1 MHTTIQTILSLALA
15 LALGLSSQRSLAQE
29 PAPPNVPAPPNAPAP
44 PNYPLTSKLETKTIQ
59 LNEEAESIAAA
70 LFQVASRVGVT
81 MTPTARSIILTGPP
95 GGVLLIEN
103 HVQELDLERMG
114 RIAEDIELGRIRMG
128 MPPFDLEIGP
138 TLGETL
144 ARIEAAFAAERF
156 VLNVVVTDPEL
167 LKLRMVK
174 TKLRAVGLV
183 AVATLIPKLMV
194 DQPAM
199 SFRVEVAD
207 DSSRSQPQSSHAE
220 SRVIESLVMLIERT
234 VFPNQSSIP
243 AVRPAPQSSVYKID
257 GTQDTNPEFVKECEK
272 SQDNILAAID
282 TGLEVIGRSPDF
294 QIKLHRPTGTI
305 FVKGSAEELR
315 MVREVVELATLPN
328 GSAVF
333 FTDPQP

>member
-29 PAPPNVPAPPNAPAP
+29 PAPPNAPAQP
-44 PNYPLTSKLETKTIQ
+44 SEPLSKLETKTIQ
-59 LNEEAESIAAA
+59 LKGAVEPMVNALGVAARGA
-70 LFQVASRVGVT
+70 GVT
-81 MTPTARSIILTGPP
+81 MSMTGRSIILTGPQD
-95 GGVLLIEN
+95 GVVTIE
-103 HVQELDLERMG
+103 ELARKFEQY
-114 RIAEDIELGRIRMG
+114 RIGKG
-128 MPPFDLEIGP
+128 MPPFDLETGP

-144 ARIEAAFAAERF
+144 ARIEAAFVEEGF

-174 TKLRAVGLV
+174 TKLRAVGFET
-183 AVATLIPKLMV
+183 VATLIPKLMV

-199 SFRVEVAD
+199 SFRFEVAD
-207 DSSRSQPQSSHAE
+207 DSSRSQPQSAHAE
-220 SRVIESLVMLIERT
+220 SLVILIERT
-234 VFPNQSSIP
+234 VFPNQSSSP

-257 GTQDTNPEFVKECEK
+257 GTQDTDPEFVKECEE

-305 FVKGSAEELR
+305 FVKGSAEEIR

>member
-29 PAPPNVPAPPNAPAP
+29 PAPPNAPAP

-59 LNEEAESIAAA
+59 LKGAVEPMVNALGVAARDA
-70 LFQVASRVGVT
+70 GVT
-81 MTPTARSIILTGPP
+81 MSMTGRSIILTGPQD
-95 GGVLLIEN
+95 GVLTIE
-103 HVQELDLERMG
+103 ELARKFEQY
-114 RIAEDIELGRIRMG
+114 RIGKG
-128 MPPFDLEIGP
+128 MPPFDLETGP

-144 ARIEAAFAAERF
+144 ARIEAAFVEEGF

-174 TKLRAVGLV
+174 TKLRAVGFET
-183 AVATLIPKLMV
+183 VATLIPKLMV
-194 DQPAM
+194 DQPV
-199 SFRVEVAD
+199 SFSIEVAD
-207 DSSRSQPQSSHAE
+207 DSWRGQPKSPHTE
-220 SRVIESLVMLIERT
+220 SRVMLIERT
-234 VFPNQSSIP
+234 VFPNQSSSP

-257 GTQDTNPEFVKECEK
+257 GTQQSIPNQVELIEK

-282 TGLEVIGRSPDF
+282 TGLEVIGRSPEF

-315 MVREVVELATLPN
+315 MVREVVELATLSN

>member
-29 PAPPNVPAPPNAPAP
+29 PAPPNAPAP
-44 PNYPLTSKLETKTIQ
+44 PNYPLASKLETKTIQ
-59 LNEEAESIAAA
+59 LNEEGESIAAA

-81 MTPTARSIILTGPP
+81 MTPTDRSIILMGPP

-174 TKLRAVGLV
+174 TKLRAVGLI

-199 SFRVEVAD
+199 SFRVEIAD

-234 VFPNQSSIP
+234 VFPNQSSSP

-257 GTQDTNPEFVKECEK
+257 GTQDYLQDTNPEFVKECEK

-282 TGLEVIGRSPDF
+282 TGLEVMGRSPEF

-305 FVKGSAEELR
+305 FVKGSAEEIR
-315 MVREVVELATLPN
+315 MVREVLELATLPN
-328 GSAVF
+328 GSGVF

>member
-1 MHTTIQTILSLALA
+1 
-15 LALGLSSQRSLAQE
+15 
-29 PAPPNVPAPPNAPAP
+29 
-44 PNYPLTSKLETKTIQ
+44 
-59 LNEEAESIAAA
+59 
-70 LFQVASRVGVT
+70 
-81 MTPTARSIILTGPP
+81 
-95 GGVLLIEN
+95 
-103 HVQELDLERMG
+103 
-114 RIAEDIELGRIRMG
+114 MG

-174 TKLRAVGLV
+174 TKLRAVGLL

-207 DSSRSQPQSSHAE
+207 DSSRSQPWGSQAG
-220 SRVIESLVMLIERT
+220 SLVMLIERT
-234 VFPNQSSIP
+234 VFPNQSSSP

-257 GTQDTNPEFVKECEK
+257 GTQDPNPEFVKECEK

-282 TGLEVIGRSPDF
+282 TGLEVMGRSPEF

-305 FVKGSAEELR
+305 FVKGSAEEIR

>member
-29 PAPPNVPAPPNAPAP
+29 PAPPNAPAP
-44 PNYPLTSKLETKTIQ
+44 PSEPLASKLETKTIQ
-59 LNEEAESIAAA
+59 LSEEAESIAAA

-81 MTPTARSIILTGPP
+81 MTPTVRSIILTGPP
-95 GGVLLIEN
+95 GGVLMIEN
-103 HVQELDLERMG
+103 HARKLDLERMG

-167 LKLRMVK
+167 LELRMVK
-174 TKLRAVGLV
+174 TKLRAVGLL

-194 DQPAM
+194 DQPGM

-207 DSSRSQPQSSHAE
+207 DSSRSQPRGSQA
-220 SRVIESLVMLIERT
+220 ESLVMLIERT
-234 VFPNQSSIP
+234 VFPNQSSSP

-282 TGLEVIGRSPDF
+282 TGLEVMGRSPEF

-305 FVKGSAEELR
+305 FVKGSAEEIR

>member
-29 PAPPNVPAPPNAPAP
+29 PAPPNAPAP
-44 PNYPLTSKLETKTIQ
+44 PSEPLSKLETKTIQ
-59 LNEEAESIAAA
+59 LREEAESIGAA
-70 LFQVASRVGVT
+70 LSQAASRVGVT
-81 MTPTARSIILTGPP
+81 MSETDRSLIITGPP
-95 GGVLLIEN
+95 SGVLTIEN
-103 HVQELDLERMG
+103 LARKLDEERMG
-114 RIAEDIELGRIRMG
+114 RIAEGIELYRIRMG

-174 TKLRAVGLV
+174 TKLRAVGLL

-194 DQPAM
+194 DQPAT

-234 VFPNQSSIP
+234 VFPNQSSST
-243 AVRPAPQSSVYKID
+243 AVRPAPQSAVYKID
-257 GTQDTNPEFVKECEK
+257 GTQGTIPNQVELIEK
-272 SQDNILAAID
+272 SQDSILAAID
-282 TGLEVIGRSPDF
+282 TGLEVMGRSPEF

-305 FVKGSAEELR
+305 FVKGSPEELR
-315 MVREVVELATLPN
+315 MVSQVVELAALPQF
-328 GSAVF
+328 GGVTISA
-333 FTDPQP
+333 PAP

>member
-29 PAPPNVPAPPNAPAP
+29 PAPPNVPAPPSE
-44 PNYPLTSKLETKTIQ
+44 PLASKLETKTIQ
-59 LNEEAESIAAA
+59 LNEEAESIGAA
-70 LFQVASRVGVT
+70 LSQAASRVGVT
-81 MTPTARSIILTGPP
+81 MSETDRSLIITGPP
-95 GGVLLIEN
+95 SGVLTIEN
-103 HVQELDLERMG
+103 LARKLDEERMG
-114 RIAEDIELGRIRMG
+114 RIAEGIELYRIRMG

-156 VLNVVVTDPEL
+156 VLNVVLTDPEL

-174 TKLRAVGLV
+174 TKLRAVGLL

-194 DQPAM
+194 DQPAT

-207 DSSRSQPQSSHAE
+207 DSSRNQPWGSQAG
-220 SRVIESLVMLIERT
+220 SLVMLIERT
-234 VFPNQSSIP
+234 VFPNQSSSP

-257 GTQDTNPEFVKECEK
+257 GTQQSIPNQVERIEK

-282 TGLEVIGRSPDF
+282 TGLEVIGRSPEF

-315 MVREVVELATLPN
+315 MVREVVELATLSN

>member
-29 PAPPNVPAPPNAPAP
+29 PAPPNAPEP
-44 PNYPLTSKLETKTIQ
+44 PSEPLSKLETKTIQ
-59 LNEEAESIAAA
+59 LKGAVEPMVNALGVAARGA
-70 LFQVASRVGVT
+70 GVT
-81 MTPTARSIILTGPP
+81 MSMTGRSIILTGPQD
-95 GGVLLIEN
+95 GVLTIE
-103 HVQELDLERMG
+103 ELARKFEQY
-114 RIAEDIELGRIRMG
+114 RIGKG
-128 MPPFDLEIGP
+128 MPPFDLETGP

-144 ARIEAAFAAERF
+144 ARIEAAFVEEGF

-174 TKLRAVGLV
+174 TKLRAVGLI

-199 SFRVEVAD
+199 SFRVEIAD

-234 VFPNQSSIP
+234 VFPNQSSSP

-257 GTQDTNPEFVKECEK
+257 GTQESSPEFVKEFEK

-282 TGLEVIGRSPDF
+282 TGLEVMGRSPEF

-305 FVKGSAEELR
+305 FVKGSAEEIR
-315 MVREVVELATLPN
+315 MVREVLELATLPN

>member
-29 PAPPNVPAPPNAPAP
+29 PAPPNAPAQP
-44 PNYPLTSKLETKTIQ
+44 SEPLSKLETKTIQ
-59 LNEEAESIAAA
+59 LKGAVEPMVNALGVAARGA
-70 LFQVASRVGVT
+70 GVT
-81 MTPTARSIILTGPP
+81 MSMTGRSIILTGPQD
-95 GGVLLIEN
+95 GVVTIE
-103 HVQELDLERMG
+103 ELARKFEQY
-114 RIAEDIELGRIRMG
+114 RIGKG
-128 MPPFDLEIGP
+128 MPPFDLETGP

-144 ARIEAAFAAERF
+144 ARIEAAFVEEGF

-174 TKLRAVGLV
+174 TKLRAVGFET
-183 AVATLIPKLMV
+183 VATLIPKLMV

-207 DSSRSQPQSSHAE
+207 DSSRSQPQSAHAE
-220 SRVIESLVMLIERT
+220 SLVILIERT
-234 VFPNQSSIP
+234 VFPNQSSSP

-282 TGLEVIGRSPDF
+282 TGLEVMGRSPEF

-305 FVKGSAEELR
+305 FVKGSAEEIR